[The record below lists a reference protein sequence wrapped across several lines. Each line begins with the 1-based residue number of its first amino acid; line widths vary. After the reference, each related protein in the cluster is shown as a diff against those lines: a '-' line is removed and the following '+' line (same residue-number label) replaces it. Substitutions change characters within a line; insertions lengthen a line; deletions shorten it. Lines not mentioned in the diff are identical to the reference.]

1 MITLEKVEAIRTVC
15 STKLQ
20 LFFRDK
26 KHAILKR
33 RKPYPAKIELVYE
46 RMVYI
51 KESNDD
57 V

>member
-15 STKLQ
+15 STKLR